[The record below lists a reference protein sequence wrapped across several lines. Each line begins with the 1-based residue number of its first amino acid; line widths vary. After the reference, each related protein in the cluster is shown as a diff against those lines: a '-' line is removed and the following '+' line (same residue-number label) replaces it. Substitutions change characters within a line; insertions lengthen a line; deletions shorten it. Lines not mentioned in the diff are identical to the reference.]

1 MTDQIYQ
8 TTVPEMTPEL
18 KQSWRNLLNIF
29 HNETDQPFGDL
40 LTDTQ
45 LTVIDI
51 IAKRRYPRTQL
62 VLPTQYGK
70 SKSVAQGLLLRVT
83 TFKEKWAIVA
93 PSEEKGRIIMD
104 YIIEHIFDDERFIKL
119 LDYDG
124 TKEKLLKERSKTRIT
139 FRGKGEVRV
148 YSANAS
154 NTQATK
160 KALMGFGAANVILDE
175 SALISDDLYATVKR
189 MIGGT
194 KDNFLLEIGN
204 PFTRNHFYRT
214 WTGGRYKKVWIDV
227 EVAIREG
234 RYTREYIKEMEE
246 EAFYDVLY
254 LCLFPDEEEI
264 IENGYRR
271 ILSDL
276 VIDDAI
282 SVDEPVLNYL
292 KNDQGEIVKN
302 KWGFDVVDDLP
313 MLGIDVAGGGSAFT
327 KYVIRYPRHGFAKV
341 VATSDSDDLDEIADK
356 AEELIRQYNIEDYR
370 CVVDAGGVGHGLAPI
385 LKNRGY
391 FIKAVLFG
399 ESSPEKA
406 FTNMRAFMY
415 WEARKWLKK
424 EQGLLIKNDGWQE
437 LKLICYKQTP
447 SLKMQIEPK
456 EEMIKRKAKTGE
468 KVKSPDTV
476 DAFVL
481 TFVDTTSILDE
492 EDIFID

>member
-1 MTDQIYQ
+1 MP
-8 TTVPEMTPEL
+8 VEL
-18 KQSWRNLLNIF
+18 KSKWRSLLNIF

-45 LTVIDI
+45 LTIIDI
-51 IAKRRYPRTQL
+51 IGKRRYPRTQL
-62 VLPTQYGK
+62 ILPTQYGK
-70 SKSVAQGLLLRVT
+70 SKAVAQGLLMRVT
-83 TFKEKWAIVA
+83 AYKEKWAIVA

-104 YIIEHIFDDERFIKL
+104 YIIEHIFDDQRFVKL

-160 KALMGFGAANVILDE
+160 KALMGFGAPNVILDE

-214 WTGGRYKKVWIDV
+214 WVGGRYKKVWIDV
-227 EVAIREG
+227 NKAIEEG
-234 RYTREYIKEMEE
+234 RYTQDYIDEMAD

-254 LCLFPDEEEI
+254 ACLFPEEEDI
-264 IENGYRR
+264 IEGGYRR

-276 VIDDAI
+276 VIEDAI
-282 SVDEPVLNYL
+282 TEVEPELRYKTDDHGNRLV
-292 KNDQGEIVKN
+292 N
-302 KWGFDVVDDLP
+302 KWGFEIADDNP

-327 KYVIRYPRHGFAKV
+327 KFVIRYPKHNFAKV
-341 VATSDSDDLDEIADK
+341 VGTSDSDDLDEVADK

-391 FIKAVLFG
+391 LIKPILFG

-424 EQGLLIKNDGWQE
+424 EKGLLIKNDGWQE
-437 LKLICYKQTP
+437 LKLICYKQNP

-456 EEMIKRKAKTGE
+456 EDMIKRKAKSGE

-492 EDIFID
+492 DDIYID